1 MLLMRLVCVLDD
13 GTPTVLDVLGGGTPS
28 MLHAGTSRG
37 MAASGANVLDSSE
50 DFKNSSHRQLKYQAV
65 TGNFEGG
72 KAVVPLAGTKGGDH
86 W

>member
-1 MLLMRLVCVLDD
+1 MSVLGD
-13 GTPTVLDVLGGGTPS
+13 GTPAVLDVLGGGTPS

-50 DFKNSSHRQLKYQAV
+50 DFKNLSHRQLKYQAV

-72 KAVVPLAGTKGGDH
+72 KAGVPLAGTKAGGH